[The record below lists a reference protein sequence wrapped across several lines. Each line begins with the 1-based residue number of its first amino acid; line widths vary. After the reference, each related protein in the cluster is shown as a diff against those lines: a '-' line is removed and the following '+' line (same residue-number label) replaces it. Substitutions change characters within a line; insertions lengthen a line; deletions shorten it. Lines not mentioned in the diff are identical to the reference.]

1 LKCKDCQL
9 EGDFGMKKKLIALL
23 MGTSLVLAACG
34 GGGGDKATKDTASG
48 PDPEKL
54 FQQKCSSCHGT
65 DLKGGGGGTFPD
77 LTQVGSRL
85 SKDEIQTII
94 IDGRNAMP
102 KGQLTGDD
110 ATAVAGW
117 LAEKK

>member
-1 LKCKDCQL
+1 
-9 EGDFGMKKKLIALL
+9 MKKKLFGLL
-23 MGTSLVLAACG
+23 IGTSIVLAACG
-34 GGGGDKATKDTASG
+34 GGGSDTKDTASSK

-54 FQQKCSSCHGT
+54 FQQKCSSCHGA
-65 DLKGGGGGTFPD
+65 DLKGGGGGAFPD

-85 SKDEIQTII
+85 SKDEIETVIVN
-94 IDGRNAMP
+94 GRNAMP

-110 ATAVAGW
+110 AKAVAGW